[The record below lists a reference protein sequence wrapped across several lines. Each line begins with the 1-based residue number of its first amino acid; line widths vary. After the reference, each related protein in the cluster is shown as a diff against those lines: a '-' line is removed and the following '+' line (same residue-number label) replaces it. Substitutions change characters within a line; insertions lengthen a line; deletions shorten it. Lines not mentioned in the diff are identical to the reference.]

1 MWEIDMDLIHLKRG
15 YHFIVL
21 SDEEMIP
28 SFSINIKGRRA
39 DSCESTYEKENIK
52 ITCSVL
58 FL

>member
-1 MWEIDMDLIHLKRG
+1 MKAGYLFEYGKRVS
-15 YHFIVL
+15 FIVL
-21 SDEEMIP
+21 LDEEMIP

-39 DSCESTYEKENIK
+39 GSCEPTYEKENIK

>member
-1 MWEIDMDLIHLKRG
+1 MDLIHVKRG

-21 SDEEMIP
+21 FDEKMVP

-39 DSCESTYEKENIK
+39 DSYESTYEKENIK